1 MKDIR
6 LDDEVFNLTEAAAF
20 LKKSPRTVR
29 SLIKAKRLIAGKSG
43 AQG

>member
-20 LKKSPRTVR
+20 LKSLPGQSGHLSRR
-29 SLIKAKRLIAGKSG
+29 SGS
-43 AQG
+43 